1 MNFEPNDSQIEK
13 YINPAYEDILAICD
27 EMKFQL
33 NCDNDYIV
41 IFMESII
48 NELKN
53 IQGRFKREREIEG
66 NS

>member
-41 IFMESII
+41 IFMESIV